1 VADVSHTMNFSS
13 SKRFNKYSG
22 IVDTS
27 INYEAVFLDPAVK
40 AHLLSHLH
48 MHEVSVKK
56 KFKLTSTIEH
66 EQNFMSLTTP
76 LYLGEVLMGES
87 GTSIDVTYDTGS
99 DWLVVPDIACAS
111 CDGSTHDSSGAT
123 PTQSGVI
130 SERLYGSAS
139 LKGTEYRDKVC
150 LSSDSNSCVDNFE
163 YFSITE

>member
-1 VADVSHTMNFSS
+1 MLLSFFTLIPIAVADASHAMKYSPSN
-13 SKRFNKYSG
+13 KINKYSG

-76 LYLGEVLMGES
+76 LYLGEVLMG
-87 GTSIDVTYDTGS
+87 
-99 DWLVVPDIACAS
+99 
-111 CDGSTHDSSGAT
+111 
-123 PTQSGVI
+123 
-130 SERLYGSAS
+130 
-139 LKGTEYRDKVC
+139 
-150 LSSDSNSCVDNFE
+150 
-163 YFSITE
+163 